1 MLKRNMNV
9 MICDDSP
16 QDVAA
21 LLMILDYSYG
31 SSMKTAAFYRASDAL
46 EHIRAGAEVDL
57 CILETRTEKMDG
69 IAFADEL
76 RGFGYRGAIVF
87 VTRSNSFGPDSFMV
101 NASDY
106 VMKPPI
112 PDLLRRAVSNAE
124 KFLYKNNC
132 IPKGIKKAF

>member
-31 SSMKTAAFYRASDAL
+31 SSMKTAAFHCASDAL
-46 EHIRAGAEVDL
+46 EYIRASADIDL
-57 CILETRTEKMDG
+57 CILETRTEGMDG
-69 IAFADEL
+69 ITFADDL

-87 VTRSNSFGPDSFMV
+87 VTRSNSFGPDSFKV
-101 NASDY
+101 EASDY

-112 PDLLRRAVSNAE
+112 PELLRRAVSNAE
-124 KFLYKNNC
+124 HFLHKNKC
-132 IPKGIKKAF
+132 ITKGIRNAL